1 MKTDKK
7 SSIMQKTPLYIE
19 AALEGISDGK
29 RYADFN
35 YSSAVECVNLN
46 YSMCGYSNPVVVVA
60 ENPLEMQLLF
70 NYIRNLAKKS
80 IASDSRATE
89 IQRCFLRRIQDPLLG
104 PKNSWLNDLIDEK
117 SEEHPDLDLNSGFV
131 EKLNHHLFTRLY
143 QDLFSELE
151 KNLDPVL
158 SAELDAALRF
168 ELRNKLGEQL
178 GESVDQQVKKEIRAF
193 PSELNK
199 VHPSYLFTMNFY
211 SDCMYAWYEFLR
223 KEMSMDL
230 SVNTD
235 FQNVFSRQRKSG
247 ICQAI
252 FSRDLCVVSKYPK
265 NITWDESGELH
276 NDTGGAIDWGAI
288 SESTAFK
295 GYYLEGDSVSSK
307 SFENLLSTRSR
318 SPRKINV
325 HGLN

>member
-1 MKTDKK
+1 
-7 SSIMQKTPLYIE
+7 MQKIPLYIE
-19 AALEGISDGK
+19 TALEGISDGK

-35 YSSAVECVNLN
+35 YSSAVDCVNLN
-46 YSMCGYSNPVVVVA
+46 YSMCGYNNPVVVVA

-70 NYIRNLAKKS
+70 NYITNLAKNRGPLHS
-80 IASDSRATE
+80 TTTE
-89 IQRCFLRRIQDPLLG
+89 FYQNLRQRIQDPLLS
-104 PKNSWLNDLIDEK
+104 PENTWLDDLMNTDK
-117 SEEHPDLDLNSGFV
+117 QVVSPNLSFNSGFV

-143 QDLFSELE
+143 RLLFSELE
-151 KNLDPVL
+151 KNMDPVL

-178 GESVDQQVKKEIRAF
+178 GESVDQQVKMEITAF

-199 VHPSYLFTMNFY
+199 LHPSYLFTMNFY

-223 KEMSMDL
+223 KEMSMSL
-230 SVNTD
+230 SVNSY
-235 FQNVFSRQRKSG
+235 FQKVFSHHRKSG

-265 NITWDESGELH
+265 NISWDESGELH
-276 NDTGGAIDWGAI
+276 NDTEGAIDWGAI

-295 GYYLEGDSVSSK
+295 GYYLEGDAVSLK
-307 SFENLLSTRSR
+307 SFEKLLSTRSR

-325 HGLN
+325 HRLN